1 MKNIGFYIIFIILLV
16 ILAFLV
22 NFVLESTVFETTD
35 EELLKFY
42 YFCDLENDD
51 EIFPISILSCDNNN
65 VKFYMIN
72 YSAQLPN
79 PVYTKDKKLIE
90 YCNNLSTSD
99 FCKNLVC
106 SKSPSRTFICN

>member
-22 NFVLESTVFETTD
+22 NFVIESTVFEKAD
-35 EELLKFY
+35 EELLNLY
-42 YFCDLENDD
+42 YFCDLESNNGG
-51 EIFPISILSCDNNN
+51 FPISILSCDNNDA
-65 VKFYMIN
+65 KFYMIN
-72 YSAQLPN
+72 YGNQLPN

-90 YCNNLSTSD
+90 HCNNLSTSD

-106 SKSPSRTFICN
+106 PKSPSRTFICN